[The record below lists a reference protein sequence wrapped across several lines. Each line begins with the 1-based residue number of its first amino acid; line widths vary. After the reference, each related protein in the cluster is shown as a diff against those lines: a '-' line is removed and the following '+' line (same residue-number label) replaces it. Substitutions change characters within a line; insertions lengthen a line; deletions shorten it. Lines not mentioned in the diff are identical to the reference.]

1 VVSTPRF
8 LDLPDG
14 VRAERVHTS
23 RGEFA
28 TLRSGADGPL
38 VLLVP
43 GWTGSKEADMA
54 ARLGVDLQVID
65 GAGHSPAVERPHEM
79 VSVLTEFWG
88 RAGRA
93 SAQTTTEAQV
103 P

>member
-28 TLRSGADGPL
+28 TSRSGADGPL
-38 VLLVP
+38 VP
-43 GWTGSKEADMA
+43 GWTGSREADMA

-93 SAQTTTEAQV
+93 SAHATTEAQV